1 VSTVIGQSTSA
12 SGLITGDLEAHITG
26 AGERERVVLEDTN
39 TGEGIV
45 LARKEAEHLRD
56 WLTEMLA

>member
-1 VSTVIGQSTSA
+1 MNTGTRQETSA
-12 SGLITGDLEAHITG
+12 SGLITGDLEANVTG
-26 AGERERVVLEDTN
+26 VGERERVVLEDTN

-45 LARKEAEHLRD
+45 LNRKEAEHLRD